1 VFFREDWLR
10 ATEKREEREEREGRE
25 EREEVRRGQQQ
36 QLCCKVKGSKRVHN
50 SARRFS
56 QALLEVLVLWCV
68 WQSRA
73 AFIECL
79 SSAAMPNKRMRPIKV
94 EVDIAPHETA
104 PVIAAAAAR
113 DHYSVSDPCISC
125 DVKKTIR
132 DAVYHSAGATAV
144 QGPLPCP
151 LNPQVNVSGIG
162 ELRFPLAEQMLHSL
176 AAKMKQVTCSLQRIF
191 VFFVRFAVF

>member
-1 VFFREDWLR
+1 MSTLR
-10 ATEKREEREEREGRE
+10 C
-25 EREEVRRGQQQ
+25 VR
-36 QLCCKVKGSKRVHN
+36 
-50 SARRFS
+50 
-56 QALLEVLVLWCV
+56 
-68 WQSRA
+68 QSRA

-79 SSAAMPNKRMRPIKV
+79 SVQFLWYLFVARNLRVAAAMPNKRMRPIKV

-104 PVIAAAAAR
+104 PVIAAAAAG
-113 DHYSVSDPCISC
+113 DHSVRDPCIPC

-144 QGPLPCP
+144 HGLLPCP